1 MAYEYSDA
9 LLLDPDGNILVA
21 VKDTPDPVDAATRR
35 AIASA
40 IASREAVFSDFF
52 RSPDGIVYIDVAAVV
67 RDTEG
72 QPLAVAILRS
82 NAETYLYPL
91 IQSWPTPSRSAE
103 TLLVQRDGEEIV
115 FLNEL
120 RHKAKTALSLRE
132 PLTRTNLPAVQAVL
146 GKQGKFEGK
155 DYRDVEVLADL
166 LPIPGS
172 PWFMVAKVDA
182 DEIFAEARYRASVIV
197 VIVGSFI
204 LLAAAATAYVYR
216 RRQARFFRDLY
227 ESERQQRKI
236 QETFRITL
244 YSIGDAVITT
254 DTGGRV
260 REMNPVAETLTGWT
274 EAEAR
279 GKPLEETFRIVNEET
294 RAMAE
299 NPVNR
304 VLREGA
310 VVGLANHTL
319 LIARDGTERPIADS
333 AAPIRDENGSVIGVV
348 LVFRDQTEER
358 TAQGVLIESEERLRL
373 ALAAANQGLYDLN
386 VQTGECIVSPEY
398 ARMLGY
404 DPTEFRETNA
414 AWRERLHPDD
424 REEVYRTY
432 EDYVAG
438 RRDEYRVEYRQ
449 RTQSGDWKWI
459 LSLGRLSI
467 ALGRWAAVANARHAH
482 RHHRAQAGRGN
493 GSSEPEAERVFGQC
507 HPAIF
512 AALCGGIPGRTSG
525 AVQQGV

>member
-1 MAYEYSDA
+1 MIALAILAGGYGYYREETEEIHQEKYQAISAIGKLKSGQIQQWRKDRLSDITVVAKRPFLTKAIGKFSRDAATPGLRSELRESLNATAIAYEYSDA

-35 AIASA
+35 AIAAA
-40 IASREAVFSDFF
+40 IASRDAVFSDFF

-120 RHKAKTALSLRE
+120 RHKARTALSLRE

-146 GKQGKFEGK
+146 GKQDKFEGK

-182 DEIFAEARYRASVIV
+182 DEIFAEARYRAIVIV

-216 RRQARFFRDLY
+216 RRQTRFFRDLY

-254 DTGGRV
+254 DTGG
-260 REMNPVAETLTGWT
+260 P
-274 EAEAR
+274 
-279 GKPLEETFRIVNEET
+279 
-294 RAMAE
+294 
-299 NPVNR
+299 
-304 VLREGA
+304 GA
-310 VVGLANHTL
+310 GDEPGCGNAYRLD
-319 LIARDGTERPIADS
+319 RDGS
-333 AAPIRDENGSVIGVV
+333 AGQAPGGNLPHR
-348 LVFRDQTEER
+348 Q
-358 TAQGVLIESEERLRL
+358 
-373 ALAAANQGLYDLN
+373 
-386 VQTGECIVSPEY
+386 
-398 ARMLGY
+398 
-404 DPTEFRETNA
+404 
-414 AWRERLHPDD
+414 
-424 REEVYRTY
+424 
-432 EDYVAG
+432 
-438 RRDEYRVEYRQ
+438 RRDPCN
-449 RTQSGDWKWI
+449 
-459 LSLGRLSI
+459 GRKS
-467 ALGRWAAVANARHAH
+467 R
-482 RHHRAQAGRGN
+482 
-493 GSSEPEAERVFGQC
+493 
-507 HPAIF
+507 
-512 AALCGGIPGRTSG
+512 
-525 AVQQGV
+525 